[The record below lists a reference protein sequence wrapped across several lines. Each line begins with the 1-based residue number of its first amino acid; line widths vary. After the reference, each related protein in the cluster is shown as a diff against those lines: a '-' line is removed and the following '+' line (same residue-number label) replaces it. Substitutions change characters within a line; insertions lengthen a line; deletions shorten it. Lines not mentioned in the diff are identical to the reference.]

1 MDGFGNRLRRLRK
14 DHDITQ
20 SQLAAEIGVVAS
32 AVGKYERLPQSYP
45 SVEALIKIADYFNVS
60 IDYLLKGVQA
70 SSSAE
75 NNNISE
81 QLLNS
86 SSGQANYDGVV
97 FNGDSKQMLSLE
109 AIELLHIYETLKGR
123 ERLKLLNYAV
133 ELERGDTE

>member
-1 MDGFGNRLRRLRK
+1 MDGFGDRLRRLRK

-60 IDYLLKGVQA
+60 IDYLLKGVQT
-70 SSSAE
+70 SPSVE
-75 NNNISE
+75 NNISG

-86 SSGQANYDGVV
+86 SFVQANHSGVV

-109 AIELLHIYETLKGR
+109 AVELLHIYETLKGR
-123 ERLKLLNYAV
+123 DRLKLLNYAV
-133 ELERGDTE
+133 ELEGGDTE

>member
-1 MDGFGNRLRRLRK
+1 MDGFGDRLRRLRK

-60 IDYLLKGVQA
+60 IDYLLKGVQT
-70 SSSAE
+70 SPSVE
-75 NNNISE
+75 NNISG

-86 SSGQANYDGVV
+86 SFVQANHGGVV

-109 AIELLHIYETLKGR
+109 AVELLHIYETLKGR
-123 ERLKLLNYAV
+123 DRLKLLNYAV
-133 ELERGDTE
+133 ELEGGDTE